1 MARRKRGGL
10 PFRLSGKAV
19 QRYGGGEHPDERG
32 KKQAGLKVGRH
43 HGSSRK
49 QRKIASG
56 RM

>member
-1 MARRKRGGL
+1 MRKKKGRL
-10 PFRLSGKAV
+10 PFTLSGKTAM
-19 QRYGGGEHPDERG
+19 RYGGGEHPDDRG
-32 KKQAGLKVGRH
+32 KKQSGLKVGRH